1 MAIDRIWCYVSKKR
15 KPHRLEAEVA
25 HAQKAESQTS
35 NHGAQLFA
43 AVMVGGN
50 KPTPACLLELKA
62 RLLDTT
68 FQTGSKILFSHTQSG
83 NSAVSSSGACADVA
97 FPRGCARHA
106 VKSLLMY

>member
-1 MAIDRIWCYVSKKR
+1 MAIDRIWCCVSKKR

-68 FQTGSKILFSHTQSG
+68 FQTGSKKKSSFLTLSQATLQCQAVVRVQMWPSHVGVPAMQ
-83 NSAVSSSGACADVA
+83 
-97 FPRGCARHA
+97 
-106 VKSLLMY
+106 